1 MLQLEGELTLVT
13 GLQPECPGLILS
25 RAGFVFAKVSKPL
38 LHWVLGFLSLGVK
51 LLGQNQISVGL
62 FVYQTMSH
70 QFCWFTDMGVVKV
83 NSKSLCN
90 IRFRLMQSS

>member
-38 LHWVLGFLSLGVK
+38 LHWVLGFLSLGV
-51 LLGQNQISVGL
+51 NQISVGL
-62 FVYQTMSH
+62 FVYQTLSH